1 MSRDSLLYLAAM
13 NGTALIVGL
22 GNPGPEYRNTRHNA
36 GFLVADLLAQRWQT
50 GWRREKKF
58 FAEIAESR
66 LAGRRMVL
74 CRPQTYMNASGE
86 AVERV
91 ASFFKV
97 PPGDTLVLVD
107 DADLPLG
114 TLRLRPE
121 GSSGGHHGLESVERA
136 LGTRAYPRL
145 KVGIARP
152 RQDRRDIVGH
162 VLGQVTAAEQPA
174 WQLILQRAVLQV
186 ECWVSAGVT
195 VAMNRFNGSVP
206 TGPEASTNAERK
218 SQ

>member
-1 MSRDSLLYLAAM
+1 M
-13 NGTALIVGL
+13 NGTALVVGL

-36 GFLVADLLAQRWQT
+36 GFMVADLLVQRWRAQ
-50 GWRREKKF
+50 WRMEKKF

-66 LAGRRMVL
+66 FAGRRMVL

-86 AVERV
+86 AVGRV

-97 PPGDTLVLVD
+97 PPADTLVLVD

-121 GSSGGHHGLESVERA
+121 GSPGGHHGLESVERA
-136 LGTRAYPRL
+136 FGTRAYPRL

-152 RQDRRDIVGH
+152 QQDRRDIVGH
-162 VLGQVTAAEQPA
+162 VLSQLTPPEQPI
-174 WQLILQRAVLQV
+174 WQLVLQRAVQQV
-186 ECWVSAGVT
+186 ECWVSAGVA

-206 TGPEASTNAERK
+206 TGPDESTNAERK